1 MNVPGRVKRAAA
13 RRWTQGGAAALSER
27 CRYSETMV
35 PTGRD
40 SSKTGKAPAT
50 AMLFDFLLALL
61 GIGVLILGGEL
72 LVRGAVT
79 LAASLGLSPLVIGLT
94 VVAGGTSAPELVV
107 SVMAAAKG
115 NPGIC
120 AGNVV
125 GSNIFNVLLILGVAA
140 VVCPLRTT
148 ATFVRREI
156 PIMVAVSILL
166 FVLAINGELSRFEG
180 AVLLVVFFAY
190 NVLAIKLARRESA
203 VIKPQVDQVTA
214 NRRDRSLPVS
224 ATLVVLGLAG
234 LGGGSELF
242 LRGSVAIAKS
252 LHVSEEMIG
261 LTLVAFGTSLPELV
275 ASAVAA
281 MRKQP
286 DICLGNV
293 IGSNVFNVALI
304 LGVSGVVKPLP
315 FSAELVHVHL
325 PIMVG
330 TSILIWPLVRSGLT
344 LSRRE
349 GAILLMLFAAYLG
362 WTIASR
368 SSAGDGASVGV
379 HQLSN
384 IRFAAAT

>member
-1 MNVPGRVKRAAA
+1 
-13 RRWTQGGAAALSER
+13 
-27 CRYSETMV
+27 
-35 PTGRD
+35 
-40 SSKTGKAPAT
+40 
-50 AMLFDFLLALL
+50 MLFDFLLALL

-125 GSNIFNVLLILGVAA
+125 GSNIFNILLILGAA
-140 VVCPLRTT
+140 AMVCPLRTT
-148 ATFVRREI
+148 VTFVRREI
-156 PIMVAVSILL
+156 PIMIAVSLLL
-166 FVLAINGELSRFEG
+166 FVLTMDSELSRIEG

-190 NVLAIKLARRESA
+190 NVLAITLARREIA
-203 VIKPQVDQVTA
+203 VMEPQLEQVTA
-214 NRRDRSLPVS
+214 PRRGRSLTVS
-224 ATLVVLGLAG
+224 ATLVILGLAG

-275 ASAVAA
+275 ASVVAA

-330 TSILIWPLVRSGLT
+330 ASILIWPLVSSGLT

-349 GAILLMLFAAYLG
+349 GAFLLILFAAYLG

-368 SSAGDGASVGV
+368 SDSGDAVSVGA

>member
-1 MNVPGRVKRAAA
+1 
-13 RRWTQGGAAALSER
+13 
-27 CRYSETMV
+27 
-35 PTGRD
+35 
-40 SSKTGKAPAT
+40 
-50 AMLFDFLLALL
+50 MLFDFLLALL